1 MHPRN
6 PNLSHANTASSALLL
21 SDGHTMYLSDSLLT
35 AAMKHLV
42 QLLTDPALTPKM
54 LATAFTP
61 VCNGK
66 KEKKRKKRKK

>member
-1 MHPRN
+1 
-6 PNLSHANTASSALLL
+6 
-21 SDGHTMYLSDSLLT
+21 MYLSDSLLT
-35 AAMKHLV
+35 AAMKRLV

-66 KEKKRKKRKK
+66 KQKKRKKKKKIKN

>member
-6 PNLSHANTASSALLL
+6 PNFSHANMASSALLL

-35 AAMKHLV
+35 AAMKRLV
-42 QLLTDPALTPKM
+42 QLLTDPAITLKM
-54 LATAFTP
+54 MATACAP

-66 KEKKRKKRKK
+66 KKKK